1 MSKPSKPARPGS
13 PPLSARQSLWLCCA
27 AVLIFA
33 PLAPHLPL
41 GLSAVTS
48 LAFCWRGWLLWQ
60 RAALPPRWLLV
71 LLVIIGVAGIA
82 WHFHSLFGRNP
93 GVALLAL
100 LFALKLL
107 EMRTLRDGF
116 AVVLLGYFLTLT
128 QFFYAQ
134 TILNALV
141 TLAGVTLTTAALV
154 ILNHPSQPAR
164 QAMRLVS
171 LMLLQSAPFMLLLFV
186 LFPRV
191 QGPLWGL
198 PIDAFSGTT
207 GLSDSM
213 APGAISQLSQS
224 DAIAFRAKFSG
235 AYESKA
241 PPQTS
246 LYWRGPVLSQFD
258 GRTWK
263 VGRSYTG
270 NRLPYQP
277 RGNAIDY
284 AVTLE
289 PHYKTWLFALE
300 LPGSLPTEA
309 LITSDYRLL
318 AKTPV
323 RARMRYEVSSYLEIA
338 AGADE
343 APGILR
349 EALQV
354 PPSSN
359 PRARVLA
366 ESWRDELGANDTEIV
381 RRVLDYFRRQVLIYT
396 LSPPLMGDDSVDEFL
411 FDFKRG
417 FCEHFAAA
425 FVFMMRAAG
434 VPARVVTGYQG
445 GELNPVDNTLVVRQ
459 SDAHAWAEVW
469 LRGRGWLRID
479 PTAASVPTRIEF
491 NLARALPAGEVRPL
505 LARPEFVW
513 LLQARYRWDAL
524 ANIWNQWVL
533 GYNPQ
538 RQRDLLISLGMR
550 APDWQQMTAVLTGL
564 CGLLLLG
571 FSVWAIRQRQ
581 SLPRAVKAWNRLS
594 KMLARRGLGRKAWE
608 GPLDYAGRIG
618 AVLAAENSHAALEV
632 TALAKLYARL
642 RYAAIS
648 GAQAAQLLQEL
659 ETRISQLGQSLQ

>member
-1 MSKPSKPARPGS
+1 
-13 PPLSARQSLWLCCA
+13 
-27 AVLIFA
+27 
-33 PLAPHLPL
+33 
-41 GLSAVTS
+41 
-48 LAFCWRGWLLWQ
+48 
-60 RAALPPRWLLV
+60 
-71 LLVIIGVAGIA
+71 
-82 WHFHSLFGRNP
+82 
-93 GVALLAL
+93 
-100 LFALKLL
+100 
-107 EMRTLRDGF
+107 
-116 AVVLLGYFLTLT
+116 
-128 QFFYAQ
+128 
-134 TILNALV
+134 
-141 TLAGVTLTTAALV
+141 
-154 ILNHPSQPAR
+154 
-164 QAMRLVS
+164 
-171 LMLLQSAPFMLLLFV
+171 
-186 LFPRV
+186 
-191 QGPLWGL
+191 
-198 PIDAFSGTT
+198 
-207 GLSDSM
+207 
-213 APGAISQLSQS
+213 
-224 DAIAFRAKFSG
+224 
-235 AYESKA
+235 
-241 PPQTS
+241 
-246 LYWRGPVLSQFD
+246 
-258 GRTWK
+258 
-263 VGRSYTG
+263 
-270 NRLPYQP
+270 
-277 RGNAIDY
+277 
-284 AVTLE
+284 
-289 PHYKTWLFALE
+289 
-300 LPGSLPTEA
+300 
-309 LITSDYRLL
+309 
-318 AKTPV
+318 
-323 RARMRYEVSSYLEIA
+323 
-338 AGADE
+338 
-343 APGILR
+343 
-349 EALQV
+349 
-354 PPSSN
+354 
-359 PRARVLA
+359 
-366 ESWRDELGANDTEIV
+366 
-381 RRVLDYFRRQVLIYT
+381 YFRRQVLIYT

-571 FSVWAIRQRQ
+571 FSIWAIRQRQ

>member
-1 MSKPSKPARPGS
+1 MNKMTRAARSNS
-13 PPLSARQSLWLCCA
+13 PPLSERQSLWLFGA
-27 AVLIFA
+27 AVLVFT
-33 PLAPHLPL
+33 PLALQLPSWLSLVTGLVL
-41 GLSAVTS
+41 G
-48 LAFCWRGWLLWQ
+48 WRGWLLW
-60 RAALPPRWLLV
+60 RRTALPARWLLV
-71 LLVIIGVAGIA
+71 VLVIAGVAGIA

-100 LFALKLL
+100 LFALKLM

-134 TILNALV
+134 SIATALM
-141 TLAGVTLTTAALV
+141 TLAGVALTTATLV
-154 ILNHPSQPAR
+154 ILNHPSQLTAR
-164 QAMRLVS
+164 ALRLAG
-171 LMLLQSAPFMLLLFV
+171 LMLLQSAPFMLLLFL

-198 PIDAFSGTT
+198 PIDAFGGTT

-213 APGAISQLSQS
+213 TPGSISQLSQS
-224 DAIAFRAKFSG
+224 DAIAFRVKFSG
-235 AYESKA
+235 TYEGKA

-263 VGRSYTG
+263 AGRFFLSG
-270 NRLPYQP
+270 RLPYSP
-277 RGNAIDY
+277 RGNAVEY

-289 PHYKTWLFALE
+289 PHYKPWLFAME
-300 LPGSLPTEA
+300 LPATIPPEG
-309 LITSDYRLL
+309 LIASDYQLL
-318 AKTPV
+318 NKTPV
-323 RARMRYEVSSYLEIA
+323 RARMRYEVISYPEIQ
-338 AGADE
+338 AGEDTP
-343 APGILR
+343 PGILR
-349 EALQV
+349 EALQL

-359 PRARVLA
+359 PRARALA
-366 ESWRDELGANDTEIV
+366 ERWRDELGSNDTEIV
-381 RRVLDYFRRQVLIYT
+381 RRSLDYFRRQILIYT
-396 LSPPLMGDDSVDEFL
+396 LSPPLMGDDSVDEFI

-445 GELNPVDNTLVVRQ
+445 GELNPVDNTLIVRQ
-459 SDAHAWAEVW
+459 SDAHAWTEVW
-469 LRGRGWLRID
+469 LKGRGWLRID

-505 LARPEFVW
+505 LARPEFIW
-513 LLQARYRWDAL
+513 LLQMRYRWDAL
-524 ANIWNQWVL
+524 ANVWNQWVL

-564 CGLLLLG
+564 CGMLLLG
-571 FSVWAIRQRQ
+571 FSIWAIRQRQ
-581 SLPRAVKAWNRLS
+581 RLSPALAAWNRLS
-594 KMLARRGLGRKAWE
+594 KILARRGLGRKTWE
-608 GPLDYAGRIG
+608 GPRAYASRIT
-618 AVLAAENSHAALEV
+618 AALPAEHSQMAADV
-632 TALAKLYARL
+632 ATIADIYARL
-642 RYAAIS
+642 RYSHIAAR
-648 GAQAAQLLQEL
+648 QAAQLLQEM
-659 ETRISQLGQSLQ
+659 TARISQLRRNQQ